1 MYCSMK
7 QRIIHLPPN
16 CTPYTHLSC
25 PGARLPS
32 LISSSRCRCSLLCC
46 STCILLHRK
55 SPATRCST
63 RWCLL
68 LRRATPALWRRS
80 NFRSY
85 ISSSGWIRVS
95 WAWWWHMVAV
105 HGLRYT
111 WNSQHYNHSTQ
122 SKSNTV
128 IPWKTLNSKIL
139 GHLCWKKWAL
149 FVVWKIK
156 IIRKSGKIWSQK
168 CRSLRKWTLLHG
180 SQCPATIQIN
190 PKKFRVSVSPPCRLF
205 LEPKKKKAFS
215 RSRSCRPSPCPLS
228 AGLLVR
234 VIDCKNIIYVDDC
247 FMCNKSPSKS
257 IVWCSPTRDAGLWP
271 LKRDCDCGPLSV
283 TATTLSDALTVIT
296 IYITCTSTA
305 RGSVRLHTRTVMYFM
320 HLILSV
326 VSQHYQ
332 IGMRSS

>member
-1 MYCSMK
+1 MR

-95 WAWWWHMVAV
+95 WAWLWHMVAV

-168 CRSLRKWTLLHG
+168 CRSLRKWTLLNG
-180 SQCPATIQIN
+180 SQCPATIRIN

-205 LEPKKKKAFS
+205 LEPIKKKSVQSIQILQTVSMSSQRGAVGQSDWLQKYHLRWWLF
-215 RSRSCRPSPCPLS
+215 
-228 AGLLVR
+228 
-234 VIDCKNIIYVDDC
+234 YV
-247 FMCNKSPSKS
+247 
-257 IVWCSPTRDAGLWP
+257 
-271 LKRDCDCGPLSV
+271 
-283 TATTLSDALTVIT
+283 
-296 IYITCTSTA
+296 
-305 RGSVRLHTRTVMYFM
+305 
-320 HLILSV
+320 
-326 VSQHYQ
+326 
-332 IGMRSS
+332 